1 MKKRFLLL
9 IMLVSLGNALCF
21 GQKTYEMVVEKTD
34 GTETVIPV
42 SDIVRTYFREVSNS
56 GDQGGGQGGD
66 QGGGQGGD
74 QDLVGI
80 WIMDDEV
87 NHRYSCGW
95 KFNSDGKCV
104 FGEWMYKGTPRF
116 REDDLGLPSWSVSGN
131 ILYISAGSESASF
144 TYTITD
150 GGNTLVLVATS
161 TGDDYSEMAGTYK
174 RSA

>member
-56 GDQGGGQGGD
+56 GDQGGD

-174 RSA
+174 RSV

>member
-56 GDQGGGQGGD
+56 GDQGGD
-66 QGGGQGGD
+66 QGGD

-104 FGEWMYKGTPRF
+104 FGEWEYKGTPRF
-116 REDDLGLPSWSVSGN
+116 RDDRGIPWSVSGN

-174 RSA
+174 RSV

>member
-56 GDQGGGQGGD
+56 GDQGGD
-66 QGGGQGGD
+66 QGGD

-104 FGEWMYKGTPRF
+104 FGEWEYKGTPRF
-116 REDDLGLPSWSVSGN
+116 RDDRGIPWSVSGN

>member
-56 GDQGGGQGGD
+56 GGQGGGQGGD
-66 QGGGQGGD
+66 QGGG

-104 FGEWMYKGTPRF
+104 FGEWQYKGTPRF
-116 REDDLGLPSWSVSGN
+116 KEDDLGIPSWSVSGN
-131 ILYISAGSESASF
+131 ILYISAGPESASF

-174 RSA
+174 RSI

>member
-56 GDQGGGQGGD
+56 GDQGGD
-66 QGGGQGGD
+66 QGGGQD
-74 QDLVGI
+74 IVGI

-104 FGEWMYKGTPRF
+104 FGEWEYKGTPRF
-116 REDDLGLPSWSVSGN
+116 RDDFGIPWSVSGN

-174 RSA
+174 RSV

>member
-66 QGGGQGGD
+66 QGGGQGI
-74 QDLVGI
+74 VGI

-104 FGEWMYKGTPRF
+104 FGEWEYKGTPRF
-116 REDDLGLPSWSVSGN
+116 MDDFGIPWSVSGN

-174 RSA
+174 RSV